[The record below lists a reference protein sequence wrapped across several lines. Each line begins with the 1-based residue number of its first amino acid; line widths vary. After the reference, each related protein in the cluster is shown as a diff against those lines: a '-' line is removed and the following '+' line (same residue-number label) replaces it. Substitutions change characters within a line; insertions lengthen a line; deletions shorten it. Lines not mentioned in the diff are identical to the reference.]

1 MERELVSIF
10 LYQKLKEILIRS
22 KSGKFESF
30 KDKKINKYRCD
41 YAHTFGSHHS
51 NFGNQPNFLSC

>member
-30 KDKKINKYRCD
+30 KDKKINKYICD
-41 YAHTFGSHHS
+41 YVHTFGYLIQILL
-51 NFGNQPNFLSC
+51 FRI